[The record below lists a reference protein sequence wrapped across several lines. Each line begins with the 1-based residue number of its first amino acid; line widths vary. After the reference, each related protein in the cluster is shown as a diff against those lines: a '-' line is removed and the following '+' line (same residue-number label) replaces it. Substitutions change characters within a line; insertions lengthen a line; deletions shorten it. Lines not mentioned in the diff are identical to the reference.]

1 MTTSREQF
9 RQWLEA
15 PEGARL
21 EFKEARHSYHFE
33 KLLQYCVALARMLH
47 EGRDFVFW
55 RVVSLSSERFRE
67 VGRRLMARRVGVERG
82 RGAFQ

>member
-21 EFKEARHSYHFE
+21 EFKEARRKYDLK
-33 KLLQYCVALARMLH
+33 KLFQYCVALAN
-47 EGRDFVFW
+47 EGGGQILF
-55 RVVSLSSERFRE
+55 
-67 VGRRLMARRVGVERG
+67 GV
-82 RGAFQ
+82 